1 MHKDLGLQLY
11 TVRDEIAK
19 TTSLDSIFAQVA
31 AAGYKQIELYGYKPD
46 RTFFDRG
53 GAEYVYFSR
62 PSFLSSCCA
71 CFTILSLITRSKVKF
86 FSTTPARISSS
97 SMI

>member
-1 MHKDLGLQLY
+1 MHPAL
-11 TVRDEIAK
+11 VRDYSK
-19 TTSLDSIFAQVA
+19 TVIGLIIIGLLLFP
-31 AAGYKQIELYGYKPD
+31 LYWMVNASFQPLGRRYMLI
-46 RTFFDRG
+46 
-53 GAEYVYFSR
+53 YFSR

-71 CFTILSLITRSKVKF
+71 CLRIFSLMTRSNVKF